1 MNFAQTVAEV
11 VETTKRP
18 DLINRIRR
26 AVNSSISFY
35 CLDNE
40 FSRDFQEQII
50 TLDPLEYTQSF
61 ALSEMVRFRKFKYL
75 RRGDTKK
82 YLSVVGH
89 EEMIKGCTISD
100 KYYIAGLNVNI
111 SLKARAATLDVGYYM
126 HPPLITDDTEQFW
139 LLDVSPFMVIDRACA
154 AVFRSIGDEKSMQ
167 THAISA
173 RESYLAARKD
183 LGISTQ

>member
-1 MNFAQTVAEV
+1 MNFTQVVAEV
-11 VETTKRP
+11 VETIKRP
-18 DLINRIRR
+18 DLINRARR
-26 AVNSSISFY
+26 EVNSSISFY

-50 TLDPLEYTQSF
+50 VLDPLEYTQSF
-61 ALSEMVRFRKFKYL
+61 ALSDMTRFRKFKYL

-82 YLSVVGH
+82 YLSVISD
-89 EEMIKGCTISD
+89 EEMIKGCTIND
-100 KYYIAGLNVNI
+100 KYYIAGLNVNV

-126 HPPLITDDTEQFW
+126 HPPILTDNAPEFW
-139 LLDVSPFMVIDRACA
+139 LLDVSPFMVVDRACA

-173 RESYLAARKD
+173 RESYLTARKD

>member
-1 MNFAQTVAEV
+1 MNFTEVVAEV
-11 VETTKRP
+11 VETVKRP
-18 DLINRIRR
+18 DLINRVRR
-26 AVNSSISFY
+26 EVNSAVSFY

-40 FSRDFQEQII
+40 FSRDFEEQII
-50 TLDPLEYTQSF
+50 TLDPNEYTQSF
-61 ALSEMVRFRKFKYL
+61 AIGDMTRFRKFKYI
-75 RRGDTKK
+75 RRGGTDK
-82 YLSVVGH
+82 YLNIIST
-89 EEMIKGCTISD
+89 EEMLKGCTDSD

-111 SLKARAATLDVGYYM
+111 SLKKKSATLDIGYFM
-126 HPPLITDDTEQFW
+126 HPPLLSASNGTFW
-139 LLDVSPFMVIDRACA
+139 LLEVTPYMVIDRACA